1 MVVSIDLINI
11 DKLQNINNNRFI
23 NEEISLFP
31 IESLPD
37 DILFEIISHLPQKDR
52 LKCLQVNRRWYHISI
67 KLLYRRIYL
76 NDSNVVR
83 SDFIHIAINW
93 TLIYIPSFLN
103 EDESRDI
110 ANIKLNKLITTL
122 ENNSEILNSIE
133 WIRINWD
140 LDPNLQ
146 KHILKILCSKGKSLR
161 RLENVT
167 DPSCN
172 DIIANGYYSSKNL
185 VSFDMAP
192 PNSLPEL
199 TIPDDYIPNLIKYLN
214 QRISTNLSY
223 MTLFIDPFK
232 LFNYLYPLKEKLT
245 IVDLKLHWR
254 REFYSPKYFTSNDTN
269 KTYPKFNS
277 LTDIF
282 DIRTLKTLTIISWNE
297 SLMSHE
303 IEMIKE
309 FKKFIYLED
318 LSLISIKQDKNV
330 LMDLFN
336 NLPNLKRLK
345 MDFLEDYIPETTN
358 PQIFLS
364 ILITC
369 KKLQFIDIRFE
380 GIDSPII
387 DIDGNRFVINQ
398 KCYCNKCNY
407 TFSEILKKKIF
418 VFPIDYYL
426 TEVQDIA
433 AKDIFK
439 MMRYL
444 SLLPYSKACDSYPSV
459 RTQPMNLDEFVKK
472 MNNNLAT
479 YRQNKNQ
486 LLDSPKGGNHNNS
499 ENDNDNS
506 ILLNGNMD
514 NDRNND
520 TNNVQVITLDASSIL
535 PVTNNESLTTNR
547 NTDAEPLDAVLSSR
561 ILDQRQENK
570 INRLPHE
577 PLTQMDVIH
586 LYHSMIHHFKQT
598 YFTFLKGFPELRFL
612 MLNDIPTIA
621 IEEDGERIFHPIF
634 YHYDYTSNLVGW
646 TKNSYSFK
654 TFKGDIDPS
663 NTDDTVTRRA
673 TFM

>member
-1 MVVSIDLINI
+1 MNESTRLTSTNKNKLIDNDHSINKTIN
-11 DKLQNINNNRFI
+11 
-23 NEEISLFP
+23 LFP
-31 IESLPD
+31 IEKLPKD
-37 DILFEIISHLPQKDR
+37 LLFEVISHLPQRDR
-52 LKCLQVNRRWYHISI
+52 LNCLLVCKKWYNISI

-83 SDFIHIAINW
+83 SDFVNIAINW
-93 TLIYIPSFLN
+93 TLLYIPPLLN

-110 ANIKLNKLITTL
+110 ANAKLSKLINTL
-122 ENNSEILNSIE
+122 ETNSKILNSVE

-140 LDPNLQ
+140 LNPNLQ
-146 KHILKILCSKGKSLR
+146 KNILKILCSYGKSLR

-172 DIIANGYYSSKNL
+172 DIIANGYYSSRNL

-199 TIPDDYIPNLIKYLN
+199 TIPDDYIPNLMNYLN

-223 MTLFIDPFK
+223 MTLFIDPLK
-232 LFNYLYPLKEKLT
+232 LFNYLHPLKEKLT
-245 IVDLKLHWR
+245 IIDLKLHWR
-254 REFYSPKYFTSNDTN
+254 REFYSPKYFTLNDTN
-269 KTYPKFNS
+269 RNYPKFNS

-303 IEMIKE
+303 IEMIKQ
-309 FKKFIYLED
+309 FKNFIYLED
-318 LSLISIKQDKNV
+318 LSLISIKQNKNV
-330 LMDLFN
+330 LVDLFN
-336 NLPNLKRLK
+336 SLPNLKRLK
-345 MDFLEDYIPETTN
+345 MDFLDDYVPETTN

-364 ILITC
+364 ILINC

-387 DIDGNRFVINQ
+387 DTDGNKFIINQ

-407 TFSEILKKKIF
+407 TFNEILKKKIF
-418 VFPIDYYL
+418 AFPVDYYL
-426 TEVQDIA
+426 TDVQDIT

-444 SLLPYSKACDSYPSV
+444 SLLPYSKACDLYPSV

-479 YRQNKNQ
+479 YRQNKSQ
-486 LLDSPKGGNHNNS
+486 LLNSRRNNGQNVDS
-499 ENDNDNS
+499 NS
-506 ILLNGNMD
+506 IPSAQIDDIGNNEYSD
-514 NDRNND
+514 
-520 TNNVQVITLDASSIL
+520 NVQVITIDASAILPTTNNDSTEPGTTTGVDQLDAL
-535 PVTNNESLTTNR
+535 
-547 NTDAEPLDAVLSSR
+547 LSSR
-561 ILDQRQENK
+561 ILDQRQTNR
-570 INRLPHE
+570 IDRLPHE
-577 PLTQMDVIH
+577 PLTKMDVIH

-621 IEEDGERIFHPIF
+621 IEENGERIFHPIF

-646 TKNSYSFK
+646 TKNLYLFK
-654 TFKGDIDPS
+654 SFKGDIDSS
-663 NTDDTVTRRA
+663 NSDDAVTRRA